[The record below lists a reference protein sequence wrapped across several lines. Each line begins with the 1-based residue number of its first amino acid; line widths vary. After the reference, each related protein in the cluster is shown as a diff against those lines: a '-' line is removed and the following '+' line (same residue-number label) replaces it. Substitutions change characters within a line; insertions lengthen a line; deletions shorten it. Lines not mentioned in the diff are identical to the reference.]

1 MTTLDFSPLFRS
13 AVGFDRLA
21 SMLEQAGRN
30 EAGTYPPYNIERI
43 GEHEYCISLAV
54 AGFTEADLDIHS
66 HEDTLIVTGRKS
78 ENAEN
83 QDRKFLHRG
92 IATRN
97 FERRFQLAD
106 YVRVKGARLEHGLL
120 HVDLVREVP
129 EAMKPRK
136 IEIGGPQE
144 KPLIDGEVDKPRV
157 EDAA

>member
-30 EAGTYPPYNIERI
+30 EASTYPPYNIERI

-54 AGFTEADLDIHS
+54 AGFTEDELEIHS
-66 HEDTLIVTGRKS
+66 HEETLIVSGRKAGDKD
-78 ENAEN
+78 EAG
-83 QDRKFLHRG
+83 RKYLHRG
-92 IATRN
+92 IALRN

-106 YVRVKGARLEHGLL
+106 YVRVSGAHLENGLL

-129 EAMKPRK
+129 EAIKPRK
-136 IEIGGPQE
+136 IEINGPAE
-144 KPLIDGEVDKPRV
+144 KPAIDSKVQ
-157 EDAA
+157 AA

>member
-30 EAGTYPPYNIERI
+30 ESGGYPPYNIERI

-54 AGFTEADLDIHS
+54 AGFTEDELEIHS
-66 HEDTLIVTGRKS
+66 HEDTLIVSGSKGDDKTDG
-78 ENAEN
+78 E
-83 QDRKFLHRG
+83 RKFLHRG
-92 IATRN
+92 IALRN

-106 YVRVKGARLEHGLL
+106 YVRVSGARLENGLL

-129 EAMKPRK
+129 EAVKPRK
-136 IEIGGPQE
+136 IAINAPAE
-144 KPLIDGEVDKPRV
+144 KPAIESSV
-157 EDAA
+157 EKAA